1 MQLIKGVFMK
11 KLVEDIVLICI
22 LCIVAVVCRK
32 IVIDKV
38 NSNDIGIVNQAT
50 YDVDVES
57 NNDMLYLMTD
67 EYARNDMVADNI
79 KISSNSNNSSDYKLY
94 LRLDNNSTLDDDSLK
109 VLVNDKEY
117 KLSDL
122 YDYEVDGYRYYYIYN
137 DEIDKVDNISFK
149 LWLSNSLVDDIVGDS
164 LIYKKKLYFLR
175 YNLFLLFA
183 IVFNIHNYR
192 ENNWYSSCFF

>member
-1 MQLIKGVFMK
+1 MK

-22 LCIVAVVCRK
+22 LCIVTVVCRK
-32 IVIDKV
+32 IVIDKI
-38 NSNDIGIVNQAT
+38 NSNDIDIVNQVA

-79 KISSNSNNSSDYKLY
+79 
-94 LRLDNNSTLDDDSLK
+94 RLDNNSTLDDDSLK

-122 YDYEVDGYRYYYIYN
+122 YDYAVDGYRYYYIYN

-164 LIYKKKLYFLR
+164 LIYSFVV
-175 YNLFLLFA
+175 
-183 IVFNIHNYR
+183 I
-192 ENNWYSSCFF
+192 

>member
-1 MQLIKGVFMK
+1 MK

-22 LCIVAVVCRK
+22 LCIVTVVCRK
-32 IVIDKV
+32 IVINKI
-38 NSNDIGIVNQAT
+38 NSNDIGIVNQVA

-122 YDYEVDGYRYYYIYN
+122 YDYAVDGYRYYYIYN
-137 DEIDKVDNISFK
+137 DETDKVDNISFK

-164 LIYKKKLYFLR
+164 LIYSFVV
-175 YNLFLLFA
+175 
-183 IVFNIHNYR
+183 I
-192 ENNWYSSCFF
+192 

>member
-1 MQLIKGVFMK
+1 MK

-164 LIYKKKLYFLR
+164 YINKKKLYFLR

>member
-1 MQLIKGVFMK
+1 M
-11 KLVEDIVLICI
+11 
-22 LCIVAVVCRK
+22 VCRK
-32 IVIDKV
+32 IVIDKI
-38 NSNDIGIVNQAT
+38 NSNNIGIVNQVA

-79 KISSNSNNSSDYKLY
+79 KISSNSNDSSDYKLY

-122 YDYEVDGYRYYYIYN
+122 YDYAVDGYRYYYIYN

-164 LIYKKKLYFLR
+164 LIYSFVV
-175 YNLFLLFA
+175 
-183 IVFNIHNYR
+183 I
-192 ENNWYSSCFF
+192 

>member
-1 MQLIKGVFMK
+1 MK
-11 KLVEDIVLICI
+11 KLVEDIVIICV
-22 LCIVAVVCRK
+22 LCIVTVVCRK
-32 IVIDKV
+32 IVIDKI
-38 NSNDIGIVNQAT
+38 NSNDIDIVNQVA

-117 KLSDL
+117 K
-122 YDYEVDGYRYYYIYN
+122 YFR
-137 DEIDKVDNISFK
+137 KISWII
-149 LWLSNSLVDDIVGDS
+149 LS
-164 LIYKKKLYFLR
+164 LIIVAIIVSFIFKFNVVFAPCCASLIFEGVLIGTGQIKK
-175 YNLFLLFA
+175 A
-183 IVFNIHNYR
+183 
-192 ENNWYSSCFF
+192 YSEKRANSEM